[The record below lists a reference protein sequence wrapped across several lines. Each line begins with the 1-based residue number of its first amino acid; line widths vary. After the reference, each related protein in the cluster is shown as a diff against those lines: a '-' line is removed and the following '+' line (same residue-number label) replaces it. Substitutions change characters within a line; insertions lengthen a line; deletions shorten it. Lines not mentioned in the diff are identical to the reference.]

1 MDQSQTKLNIL
12 QGAIVLN
19 LVYDPEMN
27 DKFQFLGAS
36 EKILILI
43 LVIQHSARF
52 FFFPKLQEFEFWAGL

>member
-27 DKFQFLGAS
+27 
-36 EKILILI
+36 
-43 LVIQHSARF
+43 VTYM
-52 FFFPKLQEFEFWAGL
+52 

>member
-36 EKILILI
+36 KKILILI
-43 LVIQHSARF
+43 LVMVSIF
-52 FFFPKLQEFEFWAGL
+52 K